1 MVQLAPQYIEWIQ
14 NNPKTAAAATFL
26 SAIHSIG
33 IQQGFEISGY
43 QLLLDFVRTL
53 GVAPLAA
60 DAISSIMQG
69 VASVVAA
76 LFDEYRRRGEEAIR
90 RARVADLREIIGRAL
105 TTPSTLALPF
115 RPIQVPPVLPDPYVP
130 PPPKAA
136 AKRLAI
142 RDIHRE
148 PPPTTPQRR
157 EREGEMPEAEAPKAK
172 VKASPPEPKA
182 EETGLRPM
190 AQTAVATS
198 SKAASVVKKGVE
210 SDTESTRSPQS
221 SLATTAQ
228 TEAEAKGFLERYFE
242 HKIEEINNMDIE
254 GLEAFLVNTLNIHNR
269 PGVYESSLRYDLKD
283 FLLDAKLVPK
293 NRYIQYVSALE
304 PELAREYKPQLRD
317 EAESLLRAKLRDEI
331 KDIEQAI
338 INTKKELEPVVETV
352 SDIEKKISEEQ
363 ENLADA
369 RLGSDKR
376 VIKAK
381 IHRLHLD
388 IEKAVKRREMLKSKV
403 VKFEIQK
410 KVQQKK
416 LDELKPAGASSS
428 SAAAAASSSSAAAAS
443 SSGAGKYKGRG
454 RPKAKTASRLKP
466 IKEDEEVVELIKPA
480 RNHLPYLDLNN
491 DPYLINKLR

>member
-1 MVQLAPQYIEWIQ
+1 MSEDEDEELQKRAKEALQRVQRLETEVVQQTDQTGLKKLVKLFLQSLRGLAPNAIGTLVQLAPQYIEWIQ
-14 NNPKTAAAATFL
+14 NNPRTAAAATFL
-26 SAIHSIG
+26 SAIHAIG
-33 IQQGFEISGY
+33 VQQGFEISGY

-69 VASVVAA
+69 TASVVAA
-76 LFDEYRRRGEEAIR
+76 LFDEYRRQGEEAIR
-90 RARVADLREIIGRAL
+90 RARVAELREIIGRAF
-105 TTPSTLALPF
+105 TTPSPLALPF

-142 RDIHRE
+142 RDIQRE
-148 PPPTTPQRR
+148 PPPPTTPQRR

-242 HKIEEINNMDIE
+242 HKLEEINKMDIE
-254 GLEAFLVNTLNIHNR
+254 ELEAFLVNTLNIHNR
-269 PGVYESSLRYDLKD
+269 RGVYESSLKYDLKD

-293 NRYIQYVSALE
+293 E
-304 PELAREYKPQLRD
+304 
-317 EAESLLRAKLRDEI
+317 
-331 KDIEQAI
+331 
-338 INTKKELEPVVETV
+338 
-352 SDIEKKISEEQ
+352 
-363 ENLADA
+363 
-369 RLGSDKR
+369 
-376 VIKAK
+376 
-381 IHRLHLD
+381 
-388 IEKAVKRREMLKSKV
+388 
-403 VKFEIQK
+403 
-410 KVQQKK
+410 
-416 LDELKPAGASSS
+416 
-428 SAAAAASSSSAAAAS
+428 
-443 SSGAGKYKGRG
+443 
-454 RPKAKTASRLKP
+454 
-466 IKEDEEVVELIKPA
+466 
-480 RNHLPYLDLNN
+480 
-491 DPYLINKLR
+491 